1 MELKRD
7 VSQTSTFVGNV
18 DFQFNNSFFS
28 EKQFYTPPHGEG
40 DSMTIS
46 QETINGKWL
55 EIKGEIQNTW
65 GKLTSDEIEKTK
77 GDIKSIAGL
86 VLQKYGE
93 DYDKVHSK
101 YSEIVNAMIAKK
113 EAVVANIKQEL
124 KS

>member
-1 MELKRD
+1 
-7 VSQTSTFVGNV
+7 
-18 DFQFNNSFFS
+18 
-28 EKQFYTPPHGEG
+28 
-40 DSMTIS
+40 MTIN

-55 EIKGEIQNTW
+55 EIKGEIQKAW
-65 GKLTSDEIEKTK
+65 GKLSSDEIEKTK

-93 DYDKVHSK
+93 DYEKVQAK
-101 YSEIVNAMIAKK
+101 YSEIVNAIAAKK